1 MTREILKQLVY
12 LTYLGKGYPEHVIKT
27 NTQKEYEERVS
38 HQIDNALDYVFY
50 QTPTDAEVD
59 ALFPG
64 LSFDDMSLNDKLLD
78 AAIEYSMRCSAYS
91 WVRGT
96 TTPEFR
102 KMLYDAKRRI
112 FASLHQHRKRIV
124 SETLLKRTNPD
135 GTFENFIRY
144 DVTLSDDT
152 QHTTCMPWY
161 DVKAYYEKK
170 LAFKL
175 QRKKQDYVP
184 YESAYE
190 FPIDESEQNNI
201 IRQGGACELLSF
213 IIAALLPAEKIKK
226 ASKKKLVKKPV
237 QKKPAFQK
245 KPYQKKPYQQKRDG
259 YQPRPG
265 GYQPKPYY
273 NKHNDSYTADSSAY
287 HKPYQSAGTGEKIMR
302 HRRPRI
308 ARPAA
313 PPPTE
318 DLLTVDTGNITL

>member
-1 MTREILKQLVY
+1 MTREILKQLAY

-38 HQIDNALDYVFY
+38 RQIDNALDYVFY

-124 SETLLKRTNPD
+124 SETLLKRTNAD

-175 QRKKQDYVP
+175 QRKKQEYVP

-190 FPIDESEQNNI
+190 FPMDESEQNNI

-226 ASKKKLVKKPV
+226 APKKKPVKKLV
-237 QKKPAFQK
+237 QKKSAFQK
-245 KPYQKKPYQQKRDG
+245 KPYQKKRDSYQT
-259 YQPRPG
+259 RPG
-265 GYQPKPYY
+265 SYQSKPYY
-273 NKHNDSYTADSSAY
+273 NKYNNNSYTADSSVQWRTNQ
-287 HKPYQSAGTGEKIMR
+287 QSVGTGEKIMR

>member
-1 MTREILKQLVY
+1 MTREILKQLAY

-38 HQIDNALDYVFY
+38 RQIDNALDYVFY

-78 AAIEYSMRCSAYS
+78 AAIEYTMRCSAYS

-190 FPIDESEQNNI
+190 FPMDESEQNNI

-226 ASKKKLVKKPV
+226 APKKKPV
-237 QKKPAFQK
+237 KKLIQKKPAFQK

-259 YQPRPG
+259 YQPRLG
-265 GYQPKPYY
+265 AYQPKPYY